1 MSVSVLLVDDSP
13 IARKLLR
20 KALPTDWD
28 FRIDEAG
35 DGNEALT
42 LFQAGCYDVMFLD
55 LTMPNMDGMAV
66 LEALDGR
73 LGDCMVIV
81 VSADVQPGVRQK
93 VLELGAIDFLS
104 KPVQAAA
111 LREVLRDY
119 GVMA

>member
-1 MSVSVLLVDDSP
+1 MSVSVLVVDDSP

-28 FRIDEAG
+28 VQVQEAG
-35 DGNEALT
+35 DGVEALA
-42 LFQAGCYDVMFLD
+42 LFSAARYDVMFLD
-55 LTMPNMDGMAV
+55 LTMPTIDGIAV
-66 LEALDGR
+66 LEALDGK

-104 KPVQAAA
+104 KPVHPTA